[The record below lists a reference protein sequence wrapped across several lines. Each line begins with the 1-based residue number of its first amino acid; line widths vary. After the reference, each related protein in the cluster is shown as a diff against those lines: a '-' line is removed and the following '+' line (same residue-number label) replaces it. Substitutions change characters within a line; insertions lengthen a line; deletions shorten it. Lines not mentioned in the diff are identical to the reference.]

1 MRPRLLL
8 LDEPLSALDAGLRER
23 LAGDLRRILVEA
35 GTTAVLVTHD
45 HEEAFAVA
53 DRMALMRAGRVVQHG
68 PVADVWGAPVDAE
81 AALFLGYARV
91 LDGARAA
98 AVLAA
103 AGRPGAPAV
112 ALRRSALRVEPAGAL
127 AGTVVSAAATPDQ
140 VRLVADVEGLGRL
153 DAVGGPGLAAARV
166 PAPGAAVRLD
176 VDPARLAP
184 LRRPPAENTLNALAG
199 REVGNPKMCRVY
211 RRAYALLVGVA
222 GGMLLLA
229 LFTAN
234 ALGRSIVDPE
244 GFLGPAWARGPLL
257 ILLALTLDMV
267 PRALWYSKLDV
278 RKMPGIVRERWRTH
292 WTRDRLVL
300 VVLGLV
306 CFYVTYVSYRNLKS
320 FLPEVLGTD
329 YMFDRELHQIDQL
342 LFFGNEPAIVLH
354 SILGYEVVAQF
365 LSLIY
370 IWYLPLVPLAVTAWA
385 IWSRNISFGYWF
397 ATSQVLAWTLGTA
410 SYYLLPTLGPGFEYS
425 WLYTDLPQTPTT
437 DLMQSLHYG
446 RSTFLWNDVENA
458 IQGVAGSRACTPRSR
473 CCGRSWRST
482 PCATGSCTG
491 SSGSTSASRS
501 SPPSTSAGT
510 TSPTTSAAS

>member
-1 MRPRLLL
+1 
-8 LDEPLSALDAGLRER
+8 
-23 LAGDLRRILVEA
+23 
-35 GTTAVLVTHD
+35 
-45 HEEAFAVA
+45 
-53 DRMALMRAGRVVQHG
+53 
-68 PVADVWGAPVDAE
+68 
-81 AALFLGYARV
+81 
-91 LDGARAA
+91 
-98 AVLAA
+98 
-103 AGRPGAPAV
+103 
-112 ALRRSALRVEPAGAL
+112 
-127 AGTVVSAAATPDQ
+127 
-140 VRLVADVEGLGRL
+140 
-153 DAVGGPGLAAARV
+153 
-166 PAPGAAVRLD
+166 
-176 VDPARLAP
+176 
-184 LRRPPAENTLNALAG
+184 
-199 REVGNPKMCRVY
+199 MCRVY

-458 IQGVAGSRACTPRSR
+458 IQGVAGFASLHTAITLLWALMAQYTVRNRVVHWIFWVNFGITIVATLYFGWHYVADDIGGIMIALISFYLGGLASGQKFDRM
-473 CCGRSWRST
+473 GRSSHPT
-482 PCATGSCTG
+482 T
-491 SSGSTSASRS
+491 
-501 SPPSTSAGT
+501 T
-510 TSPTTSAAS
+510 TSRIPVDDRAAEGDPAARA